1 MESEGEEKVPIK
13 SPTLRISRTAEGGR
27 SHMVYLF
34 LDVAELSY
42 SVRLNRGTAM
52 EKVTIANTER

>member
-1 MESEGEEKVPIK
+1 MESGGEEKVPIK
-13 SPTLRISRTAEGGR
+13 SPTIRIGRTAEGGR

-42 SVRLNRGTAM
+42 RVRLNRGTAI
-52 EKVTIANTER
+52 ENVTIANTDR